1 MGAQK
6 VHLSTELASNEA
18 AGVNMSTPADV
29 GDIAFS
35 TNYLAGDLSTMALQ
49 KGKRIGRNC
58 RNPDGGI
65 NKSGVVSQGVSTYRT
80 EPVEG
85 STAKS

>member
-18 AGVNMSTPADV
+18 AGVKMSTPSDV

-35 TNYLAGDLSTMALQ
+35 TNCLARAFCSDVLQEIPHPRSLSHGEREGKALS
-49 KGKRIGRNC
+49 KARRAFLFLPSDDCVATFISR
-58 RNPDGGI
+58 
-65 NKSGVVSQGVSTYRT
+65 
-80 EPVEG
+80 
-85 STAKS
+85 